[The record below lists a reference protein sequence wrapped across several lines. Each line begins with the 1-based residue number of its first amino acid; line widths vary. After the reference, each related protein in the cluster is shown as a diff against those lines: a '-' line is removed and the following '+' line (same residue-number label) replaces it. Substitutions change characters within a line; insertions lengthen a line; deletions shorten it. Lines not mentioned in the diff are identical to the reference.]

1 MRLVPCLDAQPML
14 LAIEGAWRWARPESF
29 NLCANVRFGL
39 ELKSCKHSA
48 CIAKLPKAKYLNN
61 RTSLCRAVMRD
72 AESRRHT
79 HSRTCRRDSW
89 WGMSQT
95 GSFRK
100 DMKRVA
106 TDKPRQMAI
115 VSSKKS
121 ALWTGH
127 AASCCAGGRALH
139 TVTASTPSSL
149 CRGLHNVSVLGGL
162 WWWWVAQH
170 FFLRKRLR
178 HQPS

>member
-1 MRLVPCLDAQPML
+1 MEIEADALFRRTAML

-29 NLCANVRFGL
+29 NLCPNVRFGL
-39 ELKSCKHSA
+39 ESQSCKHSA
-48 CIAKLPKAKYLNN
+48 CIAKLPEAKYLNN
-61 RTSLCRAVMRD
+61 RTSLCRAVTRA

-79 HSRTCRRDSW
+79 HSRSCRRDSW

-106 TDKPRQMAI
+106 TDQPRQMAI

-127 AASCCAGGRALH
+127 AAYCCAGGRVLH
-139 TVTASTPSSL
+139 TRDCFYA
-149 CRGLHNVSVLGGL
+149 
-162 WWWWVAQH
+162 
-170 FFLRKRLR
+170 
-178 HQPS
+178 